1 MVTFPS
7 CFLLPVQRC
16 PPVPRAAPGCV
27 ALCVSLGACVYTH
40 PQPHEMH
47 THTYIYPP
55 APCLRLQFYIG
66 GSNYYYNGT
75 HPAEA
80 LQLFTVDSQPDFS
93 SFKNMYTHIYLR
105 ACVCACI
112 YICSAVCLPF
122 LIVIISLFSSSSYF
136 LVPPGE
142 AGGGRRDGVGRGVCE
157 RSSPEVSVGCS
168 GRCKSSLCD
177 IKLDEKC
184 EPAVFQCVLC
194 VWTLLCRL
202 RVRGLGTCRAPLF
215 VFLQE

>member
-1 MVTFPS
+1 MWLLFLRVSS
-7 CFLLPVQRC
+7 CLFS
-16 PPVPRAAPGCV
+16 AAPPSPEQLRGV
-27 ALCVSLGACVYTH
+27 WLCVSLGACVCVYTH

-47 THTYIYPP
+47 MHTYIYPP
-55 APCLRLQFYIG
+55 APCLRLQFYRS
-66 GSNYYYNGT
+66 GSNYCYNGT
-75 HPAEA
+75 HPTEA
-80 LQLFTVDSQPDFS
+80 LQLFTVDSQPHFS
-93 SFKNMYTHIYLR
+93 SFKNIYTHIHLR
-105 ACVCACI
+105 VCVYI
-112 YICSAVCLPF
+112 YVCSAVCLRF

-142 AGGGRRDGVGRGVCE
+142 AGGGRRDGVGGVCE
-157 RSSPEVSVGCS
+157 RSSPAVSVGCS